1 MLLIGAGLM
10 VRSLLKL
17 TGVNP
22 GFSTDHV
29 LTMQIDMNFT
39 KYREPADRA
48 AYLDRLLARI
58 QQIPGVTTVGASG
71 HHAVPG
77 AGRRLLSIRC

>member
-10 VRSLLKL
+10 VRSLVKL
-17 TGVNP
+17 TGVDP

-39 KYREPADRA
+39 KYRELRRSAP
-48 AYLDRLLARI
+48 
-58 QQIPGVTTVGASG
+58 TTSTVCS
-71 HHAVPG
+71 
-77 AGRRLLSIRC
+77 AGCSRFQA

>member
-10 VRSLLKL
+10 VRSLVKL

-39 KYREPADRA
+39 KYRELPERA
-48 AYLDRLLARI
+48 AYLDRLLARM
-58 QQIPGVTTVGASG
+58 QRIPWRD
-71 HHAVPG
+71 
-77 AGRRLLSIRC
+77 GRGR